1 MNAIARVVVNVS
13 AVSGVFDYQL
23 PAELIDR
30 VQVGCLVTVP
40 FGSQT
45 VQAIILDL
53 ISESPIAE
61 LKKVADLLDEQ
72 PVVTA
77 QQIQLA
83 AWMAGTYYASM
94 ADCLQLMIPPGLSQQ
109 SDTLFSLS
117 EGNAIPDGLTE
128 LQKRLINLF
137 KKRGPLRGRQLDA
150 AIPHQNWRASIKQ
163 LLNRKLVQSRPV
175 LPKPVVNRKMVRTA
189 QINCTPQQV
198 ATCQGSLGRSGSPA
212 VLRRQAILNLL
223 LDDGIP
229 VNVSWVYA
237 QTGGNLADL
246 YYLEERELVILSETE
261 VWRDPLEGVEVE
273 PDSPPVLTKDQQAAW
288 QQIQPRLIAGIEP
301 CKPILL
307 NGVTG
312 SGKTELYLQAA
323 SEMLHQGRQVIILV
337 PEISLTPQTVRRF
350 VSRFPGQVGL
360 IHSRLSTGERYDTWR
375 RARIGQIS
383 IIVGPRSALFTPF
396 PNLGMIVIDECHDDT
411 YYQNDFLPIY
421 NAVETALAL
430 QQISK
435 LTLTLGSATPSVEM
449 IYRAQNEK
457 WLHILLPNR
466 ILAHQDSVRK
476 RLELLHKNP
485 PEHFEKIGKTAL
497 SLPLPFVNI
506 IDMREELKSGNRSI
520 FSRLLKKSLAEVLNA
535 GQQAILFLNRRGYST
550 YIFCRDCGYTAT
562 CPRCNLPLA
571 SHAVS
576 GQLVCHTCGYTRQ
589 PLASC
594 PNCGSSYIREYGT
607 GTQKVEELVKA
618 EFPQATVLR
627 WDADTTRLKGSEG
640 VLLSHFANHRAD
652 ILIGTQ
658 MLAKG
663 LDLPFVT
670 LVGVVLADVGL
681 NFPDYRAP
689 ERTFQLLMQV
699 SGRAGRSLLGGRV
712 VLQTFQPWH
721 YAIQKAANHD
731 LHGFYEQ
738 ELMYRSQLN
747 YPPFSELIR
756 LEYRQ
761 LDWAKAKQAA
771 DLLKAEVDDWLERN
785 QVQDIESIGPA
796 PAFFE
801 RVNSYY
807 RWQLLLRGTDLKRIM
822 TDLKLEGWKIEVNPP
837 HIL

>member
-13 AVSGVFDYQL
+13 AVSGVFDYRL
-23 PAELIDR
+23 PDELINR
-30 VQVGCLVTVP
+30 IQVGCLVTVP
-40 FGSQT
+40 FGNQT
-45 VQAIILDL
+45 VQAVIIDL
-53 ISESPIAE
+53 IDKSPIAE
-61 LKKVADLLDEQ
+61 LKKIADLLDEQ
-72 PVVTA
+72 PVVTE

-83 AWMAGTYYASM
+83 AWMAETYYASL
-94 ADCLQLMIPPGLSQQ
+94 ADCLRLMIPPGLNQQ
-109 SDTLFSLS
+109 SDTLFSLF
-117 EGNAIPDGLTE
+117 EGNVIPDSLTA
-128 LQKRLINLF
+128 LQKRIVNLLQ
-137 KKRGPLRGRQLDA
+137 KSGPLRGRQLDA
-150 AIPHQNWRASIKQ
+150 AIPRQNWRASIKQ
-163 LLNRKLVQSRPV
+163 LLNKKLIQSRPV
-175 LPKPVVNRKMVRTA
+175 LPKPVVNRKMVKTA
-189 QINCTPQQV
+189 QVNCTPQQV
-198 ATCQGSLGRSGSPA
+198 AACQGSLGRAGSPA
-212 VLRRQAILNLL
+212 ALRRQSILDFLL
-223 LDDGIP
+223 KEAMP

-237 QTGGNLADL
+237 QTGGNLSDL
-246 YYLEERELVILSETE
+246 YFLEERELILLSENE
-261 VWRDPLEGVEVE
+261 VWRDPLEGLQVE
-273 PDSPPVLTKDQQAAW
+273 PESPPVLTKDQQAAW
-288 QQIQPRLIAGIEP
+288 QQIQPRLIAGNELF
-301 CKPILL
+301 KPILL

-312 SGKTELYLQAA
+312 SGKTELYMQAA
-323 SEMLHQGRQVIILV
+323 AEMLRQGRQVIVLV

-360 IHSRLSTGERYDTWR
+360 IHSRLSPGERFDTWR
-375 RARIGQIS
+375 RARTGQLS
-383 IIVGPRSALFTPF
+383 LVVGPRSALFTQF
-396 PNLGMIVIDECHDDT
+396 PNLGLIVIDECHDDT
-411 YYQNDFLPIY
+411 YYQNDFHPIY
-421 NAVETALAL
+421 HAVETALVL

-435 LTLTLGSATPSVEM
+435 LTLVLGSATPSVEM
-449 IYRAQNEK
+449 LYRARHEK
-457 WLHILLPNR
+457 WLNILLPNR

-476 RLELLHKNP
+476 RMELLHEKP
-485 PEHFEKIGKTAL
+485 SEHFQNISKTAL
-497 SLPLPFVNI
+497 SLPLPLVNI
-506 IDMREELKSGNRSI
+506 VDMREELKSGNRSI
-520 FSRLLKKSLAEVLNA
+520 FSRLLTQSLTEVLKA
-535 GQQAILFLNRRGYST
+535 RQQAILFLNRRGYAT

-589 PLASC
+589 HLVNC
-594 PNCGSSYIREYGT
+594 PKCGSSHIREYGT

-627 WDADTTRLKGSEG
+627 WDADTTRLKGSEDI
-640 VLLSHFANHRAD
+640 LLTHFVNHRAD

-663 LDLPFVT
+663 LDLPLVT

-731 LHGFYEQ
+731 LDGFYEQ
-738 ELMYRSQLN
+738 ELAYRRQLN

-761 LDWAKAKQAA
+761 MDWAKAKQAA
-771 DLLKAEVDDWLERN
+771 DQLKQQVDDWLHRN

-801 RVNSYY
+801 KLNNYY
-807 RWQLLLRGTDLKRIM
+807 RWQLLLRGKDLKRIM
-822 TDLKLEGWKIEVNPP
+822 ADLKLEGWKTEVNPP

>member
-23 PAELIDR
+23 PPELIDR
-30 VQVGCLVTVP
+30 VQLGCLVTVP

-72 PVVTA
+72 PVVSA
-77 QQIQLA
+77 QQIRLA
-83 AWMAGTYYASM
+83 AWMADTYYASM

-109 SDTLFSLS
+109 SDTLFSRS
-117 EGNAIPDGLTE
+117 AGNSIPDGLTE
-128 LQKRLINLF
+128 LQKRIFGLLQ
-137 KKRGPLRGRQLDA
+137 KRGPLRGRQLDA
-150 AIPHQNWRASIKQ
+150 AVPRQNWRVSIKP
-163 LLNRKLVQSRPV
+163 LLNKKLIQSRPV
-175 LPKPVVNRKMVRTA
+175 LPKPVVNRKMVKTA
-189 QINCTPQQV
+189 QINCTPQQ
-198 ATCQGSLGRSGSPA
+198 AAACQGSLGRAGSPA
-212 VLRRQAILNLL
+212 ALRRQAILDFLQNEAM
-223 LDDGIP
+223 P

-237 QTGGNLADL
+237 QTGGNLSDL
-246 YYLEERELVILSETE
+246 YFLEQRELILLSENE
-261 VWRDPLEGVEVE
+261 VWRDPLEGLQVE
-273 PDSPPVLTKDQQAAW
+273 PDTPPVLTRDQQAAW
-288 QQIQPRLIAGIEP
+288 QQIQPRLTTGIKP
-301 CKPILL
+301 IKPILL
-307 NGVTG
+307 KGVTG

-323 SEMLHQGRQVIILV
+323 AEVLRQGRQVIVLV

-350 VSRFPGQVGL
+350 VSRFPGKVGL
-360 IHSRLSTGERYDTWR
+360 IHSRLSPGERYDTWR
-375 RARIGQIS
+375 RARNGQLS
-383 IIVGPRSALFTPF
+383 IVVGPRSALFTPF
-396 PNLGMIVIDECHDDT
+396 PNLGLIVIDECHDDT
-411 YYQNDFLPIY
+411 YYQNDLQPIY
-421 NAVETALAL
+421 HAVETALAL

-435 LTLTLGSATPSVEM
+435 LTLMLGSATPSVEM
-449 IYRAQNEK
+449 LYRARHED
-457 WLHILLPNR
+457 WLIILLPNR

-476 RLELLHKNP
+476 RLELLHENP
-485 PEHFEKIGKTAL
+485 PGNFERIGKTAL
-497 SLPLPFVNI
+497 SLPMPLVTI
-506 IDMREELKSGNRSI
+506 VDMREELKSGNRSI
-520 FSRLLKKSLAEVLNA
+520 FSRLLKQSLTEVLKA
-535 GQQAILFLNRRGYST
+535 RQQAILFLNRRGYAT

-589 PLASC
+589 PLVNC
-594 PNCGSSYIREYGT
+594 PNCGSSHIREYGT

-627 WDADTTRLKGSEG
+627 WDADTTRLKGSED

-721 YAIQKAANHD
+721 YAIQMAANHEMD
-731 LHGFYEQ
+731 GFYEQ
-738 ELMYRSQLN
+738 ELAYRRQLN

-756 LEYRQ
+756 LEYRH
-761 LDWAKAKQAA
+761 LDSARAKQAA
-771 DLLKAEVDDWLERN
+771 DQLKQEVDDWLETKL
-785 QVQDIESIGPA
+785 VQDIESIGPA

-807 RWQLLLRGTDLKRIM
+807 RWQLLLRGTNLARIM
-822 TDLKLEGWKIEVNPP
+822 TDLKLEGWKIEVDPP

>member
-1 MNAIARVVVNVS
+1 MNAIARVIVNVS
-13 AVSGVFDYQL
+13 AVSGVFDYRL
-23 PAELIDR
+23 PDELIDR
-30 VQVGCLVTVP
+30 VQAGCLVTVP

-53 ISESPIAE
+53 ISESPITE

-72 PVVTA
+72 PVVTT

-83 AWMAGTYYASM
+83 AWMAGTYYASL

-117 EGNAIPDGLTE
+117 EGNAIPDDLTALPKRILNL
-128 LQKRLINLF
+128 LQ
-137 KKRGPLRGRQLDA
+137 KRGPLRGRQLDA
-150 AIPHQNWRASIKQ
+150 AVPRQNWRASIKQ
-163 LLNRKLVQSRPV
+163 LLNRKLIQSRPV

-189 QINCTPQQV
+189 QINCTPQQ
-198 ATCQGSLGRSGSPA
+198 AADGQGSLGRTGSSA
-212 VLRRQAILNLL
+212 ALRRQAILDFLL
-223 LDDGIP
+223 NEAMS

-237 QTGGNLADL
+237 QTGGNLSDL
-246 YYLEERELVILSETE
+246 YFLEERELILLSENE
-261 VWRDPLEGVEVE
+261 VWRDPLDGLQVE
-273 PDSPPVLTKDQQAAW
+273 PDCPPVLTKDQQAAW
-288 QQIQPRLIAGIEP
+288 QQIQPRLTAGIEP
-301 CKPILL
+301 FKPILL

-323 SEMLHQGRQVIILV
+323 AEMLRQGRQVIILV

-360 IHSRLSTGERYDTWR
+360 IHSRLSPGERYDTWR
-375 RARIGQIS
+375 RARIGQLS
-383 IIVGPRSALFTPF
+383 IVVGPRSALFTPF
-396 PNLGMIVIDECHDDT
+396 PNLGLIVIDECHDDT
-411 YYQNDFLPIY
+411 YYQNDFHPIY

-430 QQISK
+430 PRISK
-435 LTLTLGSATPSVEM
+435 LTLVLGSATPSVEM
-449 IYRAQNEK
+449 LYRAWHEK
-457 WLHILLPNR
+457 WLNILLPNR

-476 RLELLHKNP
+476 RLELLHENP
-485 PEHFEKIGKTAL
+485 PEHFEIIGKTAL
-497 SLPLPFVNI
+497 SLPLPLVNI
-506 IDMREELKSGNRSI
+506 VDMREELKSGNRSI
-520 FSRLLKKSLAEVLNA
+520 FSQLLKQSLTEVLNA
-535 GQQAILFLNRRGYST
+535 RQQAILFLNRRGYAT

-571 SHAVS
+571 SRAVS

-589 PLASC
+589 HLVNC
-594 PNCGSSYIREYGT
+594 PNCGSLHIREYGT

-627 WDADTTRLKGSEG
+627 WDADTTRLKGSEDI
-640 VLLSHFANHRAD
+640 LLSHFANHRAD

-731 LHGFYEQ
+731 LIGFYDQ
-738 ELMYRSQLN
+738 ELAYRRQLN

-761 LDWAKAKQAA
+761 LDWARAKQAA
-771 DLLKAEVDDWLERN
+771 DQLKQEVDDWLEKNR
-785 QVQDIESIGPA
+785 VQDIESIGPA

-801 RVNSYY
+801 RVNNYY
-807 RWQLLLRGTDLKRIM
+807 RWQLLLRGKDLKRIM
-822 TDLKLEGWKIEVNPP
+822 ADLKLDGWKIEVNPP

>member
-23 PAELIDR
+23 PPELINR
-30 VQVGCLVTVP
+30 VRVGCLVTVP

-45 VQAIILDL
+45 VQAVILDL
-53 ISESPIAE
+53 ISESPVAE
-61 LKKVADLLDEQ
+61 LKKVVDLLDEH
-72 PVVTA
+72 PVVNA

-83 AWMAGTYYASM
+83 AWMAETYYASI

-117 EGNAIPDGLTE
+117 EGNVIQENLTA
-128 LQKRLINLF
+128 LQKRILNLLQ
-137 KKRGPLRGRQLDA
+137 KRGPLRGRQLDA
-150 AIPHQNWRASIKQ
+150 AIPRQNWRSSIKP
-163 LLNRKLVQSRPV
+163 LLNKKLIQSCPV
-175 LPKPVVNRKMVRTA
+175 LPKPVVNRKMVKTA
-189 QINCTPQQV
+189 QINCTPQQ
-198 ATCQGSLGRSGSPA
+198 AAACQGSLGRSGSPA
-212 VLRRQAILNLL
+212 ALRRQVILDFLL
-223 LDDGIP
+223 NEAMP
-229 VNVSWVYA
+229 VTVSWVYA
-237 QTGGNLADL
+237 QTGGNLSDL
-246 YYLEERELVILSETE
+246 YFLEERELILLSENE
-261 VWRDPLEGVEVE
+261 VWRDPLEGLQVE
-273 PDSPPVLTKDQQAAW
+273 PESPLVLTKDQQAAW
-288 QQIQPRLIAGIEP
+288 QQIQPRLTAEIGP
-301 CKPILL
+301 FMPILL

-323 SEMLHQGRQVIILV
+323 AEMLRQGRQVIILV

-350 VSRFPGQVGL
+350 ISRFPGQVGL
-360 IHSRLSTGERYDTWR
+360 IHSRLSPGERYDTWR
-375 RARIGQIS
+375 RARIGQLS
-383 IIVGPRSALFTPF
+383 IVVGPRSALFTPF
-396 PNLGMIVIDECHDDT
+396 PNLGLIVIDECHDDT
-411 YYQNDFLPIY
+411 YYQNDFHPIY
-421 NAVETALAL
+421 HAVETALAL

-435 LTLTLGSATPSVEM
+435 LILMLGSATPSVEM
-449 IYRAQNEK
+449 LYRARHEK
-457 WLHILLPNR
+457 WLNILLPNR

-476 RLELLHKNP
+476 RLELLHQNP
-485 PEHFEKIGKTAL
+485 PKHFEMIGKTAL
-497 SLPLPFVNI
+497 SLPLPLVTI
-506 IDMREELKSGNRSI
+506 VDMREELKSGNRSI
-520 FSRLLKKSLAEVLNA
+520 FSKLLKQSLTEVLNA
-535 GQQAILFLNRRGYST
+535 RQQAILFLNRRGYAT

-562 CPRCNLPLA
+562 CPRCSLPLA
-571 SHAVS
+571 FHAAS

-589 PLASC
+589 PLVSC
-594 PNCGSSYIREYGT
+594 PKCGSSHIREFGT

-627 WDADTTRLKGSEG
+627 WDADTTRLKGSEDI
-640 VLLSHFANHRAD
+640 LLSHFANHRAD

-731 LHGFYEQ
+731 LDGFYEQ
-738 ELMYRSQLN
+738 ELAYRRQLN

-761 LDWAKAKQAA
+761 LDWAKARQAA
-771 DLLKAEVDDWLERN
+771 DQLKQEVDDWLERN

-801 RVNSYY
+801 RVNNYY
-807 RWQLLLRGTDLKRIM
+807 RWQLLLRGKNLKRVM
-822 TDLKLEGWKIEVNPP
+822 ADLKLEGWKIEVNPP

>member
-23 PAELIDR
+23 PAELMDR
-30 VQVGCLVTVP
+30 VQVGSLVTVP

-61 LKKVADLLDEQ
+61 LKKVVDLLDEQ

-77 QQIQLA
+77 PQIQLA
-83 AWMAGTYYASM
+83 DWMAKTYYASIT
-94 ADCLQLMIPPGLSQQ
+94 DCLQLMIPPGLSQQ

-117 EGNAIPDGLTE
+117 EENPIPDGLTE
-128 LQKRLINLF
+128 LQKRILNLLQ
-137 KKRGPLRGRQLDA
+137 KRGPLRGRQLDA
-150 AIPHQNWRASIKQ
+150 AVPRQNWRASIKQ
-163 LLNRKLVQSRPV
+163 LLNRKLIQSRPV

-189 QINCTPQQV
+189 QINCSPQQV
-198 ATCQGSLGRSGSPA
+198 AACQGSLGRAGSPA
-212 VLRRQAILNLL
+212 ALRRQAILVFLL
-223 LDDGIP
+223 NEAMP
-229 VNVSWVYA
+229 VNISWVYA

-246 YYLEERELVILSETE
+246 YYLEERELIILSENE

-273 PDSPPVLTKDQQAAW
+273 PDSPPVLTIDQQVAW
-288 QQIQPRLIAGIEP
+288 QQIQSQLTIGIEP
-301 CKPILL
+301 FKPILL

-312 SGKTELYLQAA
+312 SGKTELYLQATA
-323 SEMLHQGRQVIILV
+323 EMLRQGRQVIVLV

-360 IHSRLSTGERYDTWR
+360 IHSRLSPGERYDTWR
-375 RARIGQIS
+375 RARIGQLS
-383 IIVGPRSALFTPF
+383 IVVGPRSALFTPF
-396 PNLGMIVIDECHDDT
+396 PNLGLIVIDECHDDT
-411 YYQNDFLPIY
+411 YYQNDLQPIY
-421 NAVETALAL
+421 HAVETALAL

-435 LTLTLGSATPSVEM
+435 LTLILGSATPSVEM
-449 IYRAQNEK
+449 TYRARHEN
-457 WLHILLPNR
+457 WVNIFLPNR

-476 RLELLHKNP
+476 RLELLHENP
-485 PEHFEKIGKTAL
+485 PEQLKKIGKTAL
-497 SLPLPFVNI
+497 SLPLPLVTI
-506 IDMREELKSGNRSI
+506 VDMREELKSGNRSI
-520 FSRLLKKSLAEVLNA
+520 FSRLLKKSVAEVLNA
-535 GQQAILFLNRRGYST
+535 RQQAILFLNRRGYAT

-576 GQLVCHTCGYTRQ
+576 GQLVCHTCGYSRQ
-589 PLASC
+589 PLVSC
-594 PNCGSSYIREYGT
+594 PKCGSSHIREYGT

-627 WDADTTRLKGSEG
+627 WDADTTRLKGSED

-731 LHGFYEQ
+731 LDGFYQQ
-738 ELMYRSQLN
+738 ETAYRRQLN
-747 YPPFSELIR
+747 YPPFSQLIR
-756 LEYRQ
+756 LEYRH
-761 LDWAKAKQAA
+761 LDWSKARQAA
-771 DLLKAEVDDWLERN
+771 DQLKEEIDDWLEKN

-801 RVNSYY
+801 RVNNYY
-807 RWQLLLRGTDLKRIM
+807 RWQLLLRGKDLKRIM
-822 TDLKLEGWKIEVNPP
+822 ADLQLGGWKIEVNPP
-837 HIL
+837 NIL